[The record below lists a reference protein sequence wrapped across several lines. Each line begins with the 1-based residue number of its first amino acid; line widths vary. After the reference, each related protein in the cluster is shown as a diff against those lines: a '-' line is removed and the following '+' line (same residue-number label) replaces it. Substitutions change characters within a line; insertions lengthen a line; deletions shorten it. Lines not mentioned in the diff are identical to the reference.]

1 MKVHYILFV
10 LFGVVVL
17 LAGVAFHEEADARQA
32 LPLEE
37 AIIGVWELPV
47 DGYYIGFDRDGR
59 ICYGGSEESVY
70 ARRWCNNYTLHDDV
84 LTETCM
90 GGPEDRNC
98 PLGGGSCKAKVSV
111 GDDGRLTYR
120 ILYEQCDMMSYKI
133 VPPREYTFTA
143 R

>member
-1 MKVHYILFV
+1 MKAQSLLIVMIVAVAL
-10 LFGVVVL
+10 LTGVTFQEQL
-17 LAGVAFHEEADARQA
+17 DARQD

-37 AIIGVWELPV
+37 AIVGVWKFPV

-59 ICYGGSEESVY
+59 VCYGGSEESVY
-70 ARRWCNNYTLHDDV
+70 ARRWCNDYTLQDDI

-98 PLGGGSCKAKVSV
+98 PLGSGSCKAKVSV
-111 GDDGRLTYR
+111 SNDGQLTYR
-120 ILYEQCDMMSYKI
+120 ILYDHCNMLPYKT
-133 VPPREYTFTA
+133 VPPREYSFIA